1 MQIEYSKKFKKQ
13 LKKAPKKIQIQFID
27 RLSIFMEDEHAPILK
42 NHKLSGGMENLRSIN
57 ITADWR
63 ALYNDSVKN
72 RPLFVLLGT
81 HSQLYK

>member
-1 MQIEYSKKFKKQ
+1 
-13 LKKAPKKIQIQFID
+13 
-27 RLSIFMEDEHAPILK
+27 MEDEHAPILK